1 VSITNRM
8 QAARLILA
16 DILTLYNELAICK
29 GFSPEMLELAA
40 GVKQSADKRELYR
53 RVLGHVKNRLVATI
67 KWCETELLTAGTAE
81 SAADLSYSLG
91 GRRREY
97 LQAAA
102 PSGAAGE
109 VDVIKPIFDAAELT
123 SILTT
128 MHSSLVHGGYADVAD
143 GYLVDLIRRVAT
155 FGLTLVPLDLRQ
167 ESTRHMMA
175 VDAIT
180 QYLGTSKRETRTLA
194 MTCTQPN
201 APLTHRSTSSYS
213 QLHSGI
219 GSYMSWDEPTRVKW
233 LKEELDGKRPLI
245 RTSDIGMCLP
255 PSLHPVLPCLSSLS
269 PTPCAAHCKGASPI
283 HHILTPALNRI

>member
-1 VSITNRM
+1 MSSHLTGDRDGNPNVTPKVTYEVSITNRM

-40 GVKQSADKRELYR
+40 SVKQSADKRELYR

-102 PSGAAGE
+102 PSGGTE

-123 SILTT
+123 GILTT

-180 QYLGTSKRETRTLA
+180 QYLGKDMGEGDTTYA
-194 MTCTQPN
+194 CMF
-201 APLTHRSTSSYS
+201 
-213 QLHSGI
+213 
-219 GSYMSWDEPTRVKW
+219 
-233 LKEELDGKRPLI
+233 
-245 RTSDIGMCLP
+245 
-255 PSLHPVLPCLSSLS
+255 
-269 PTPCAAHCKGASPI
+269 
-283 HHILTPALNRI
+283 